1 MEEKDLNTILISQI
15 RKLKNCVCYA
25 DEDFVLADDLCDEL
39 DVLQYPYQIKAVM
52 IAFCVSGSAQV
63 SLNLGETTLRK
74 NNMIMALPGTIVQVS
89 DKSPDFLVR
98 MLLFS
103 SDFIRDANI
112 NLRTMAPIFK
122 YVVDRTQDFMFDS
135 LEMTVAERYL
145 DLLRDTI
152 ALGQPD
158 ITRDLL
164 VSFFRAIS
172 EMLRRRLPETSVP
185 RTRQEEYFRNFMV
198 ALEKHHAQERSV
210 AFYADAL
217 HITPKYLST
226 VIKEVSGKSAAEW
239 IDDFVIK
246 EAKNLL
252 KYSSKSIQEITYAL
266 NFSTQSFFGKYF
278 KRHTGMSPSEYRL
291 S

>member
-1 MEEKDLNTILISQI
+1 MEDKSLNTILISQI
-15 RKLKNCVCYA
+15 RQLKNCVCYA
-25 DEDFVLADDLCDEL
+25 DEDFVIADDLRDEL
-39 DVLQYPYQIKAVM
+39 DLLQYPYRIKAVM

-63 SLNLGETTLRK
+63 SLNLSGIRLQK
-74 NNMIMALPGTIVQVS
+74 NYMLLADPGTFVQVS
-89 DKSPDFLVR
+89 DKSPDFRVR
-98 MLLFS
+98 MLLFTA
-103 SDFIRDANI
+103 DFIRESNI
-112 NLRTMAPIFK
+112 ELKTIISIYK
-122 YVVDRTQDFMFDS
+122 YTIDKAQDFLLDS
-135 LEMTVAERYL
+135 LETTIAGQYF

-152 ALGQPD
+152 AFGQPD

-172 EMLRRRLPETSVP
+172 EMSRRRMPQSTAP
-185 RTRQEEYFRNFMV
+185 RTRQDEYFRNFMV

-266 NFSTQSFFGKYF
+266 NFSTQSLFGKYF